1 MAQRYAFKDCI
12 DFKLYPAGTDIENLG
27 STVPEGTITIDY
39 LNSSQLTL
47 EMESESARIKGND
60 AILFNGN
67 RTGEFTCSAECVEV
81 EYLAMIFGG
90 TLNKDGAIEIK
101 GDAPSQS
108 YILVG
113 TFKGRQQTNN
123 QDKIF
128 DIVLYNVAAQPS
140 VDVTLDATSIGS
152 FDLVFKVLQDTQGR
166 IAKITPRA

>member
-12 DFKLYPAGTDIENLG
+12 DFKLYPAGTDIDNIG
-27 STVPEGTITIDY
+27 STVPEGTITVDY

-47 EMESESARIKGND
+47 EMESEAARIKGND

-67 RTGEFTCSAECVEV
+67 RTGEFTCSAECIEL

-90 TLNKDGAIEIK
+90 ELKNGAIEIK

-123 QDKIF
+123 QDKVF
-128 DIVLYNVAAQPS
+128 DIILYNVAAQPS

-152 FDLVFKVLQDTQGR
+152 FDLTFKVLQDTQGR
-166 IAKITPRA
+166 IAKLTPRA

>member
-12 DFKLYPAGTDIENLG
+12 DFKLYPAGTDVENLG

-47 EMESESARIKGND
+47 DMESEAAKIKGND
-60 AILFNGN
+60 AILFNSN
-67 RTGEFTCSAECVEV
+67 RTGEFTCSAEAVEL

-90 TLNKDGAIEIK
+90 ELKNGAIEIK
-101 GDAPSQS
+101 GDAPGQS

-128 DIVLYNVAAQPS
+128 DIVLYNVATQPS
-140 VDVTLDATSIGS
+140 ADVTLDATSIGS
-152 FDLVFKVLQDTQGR
+152 FDLKFKVLQDTQGR

>member
-1 MAQRYAFKDCI
+1 
-12 DFKLYPAGTDIENLG
+12 
-27 STVPEGTITIDY
+27 
-39 LNSSQLTL
+39 
-47 EMESESARIKGND
+47 
-60 AILFNGN
+60 
-67 RTGEFTCSAECVEV
+67 
-81 EYLAMIFGG
+81 MIFGG
-90 TLNKDGAIEIK
+90 TLSKEGAIEIK

-152 FDLVFKVLQDTQGR
+152 FDLEFKVLQDTQGR